1 VGGETQTRFT
11 RRTLIGSAAAGAAAA
26 ALPRVA
32 RAEAPEEPS
41 SSSPASSSVRRK
53 ADVVVVG
60 AGLAGLS
67 SARAIAH
74 AGHSVIVLEARDR
87 VGGRT
92 WNRPITGGSYIDAGA
107 EFVGPTQDRIKA
119 LAQAVGVE
127 TFPTYNSGNNVYW
140 KDGKRETYA
149 ASGPTGIAPPDPA
162 YLPDIAQIVEKLNK
176 MAKEIDVKA
185 PWKAK
190 EAVEWDSE
198 TFYTWLKANEL
209 NPDFLRLASTA
220 TDAIFGQEP
229 RDLSLLYVV
238 YYIAAS
244 GDETNQGTFER
255 NFQTG
260 GGAQQERLVGGS
272 QLISIKVAAELGS
285 SVVLNAPVQRIVQSA
300 QGVKV
305 YVGRQHV
312 SAKLAIVA
320 IPPALA
326 GRIEYEPLLPALR
339 DQLTQRTPM
348 GSYAK
353 VDVVYE
359 SPFWRAEGLTGQA
372 VSVNGPVRVTFD
384 STPKEG
390 SPGVLLGFIGGTDAR
405 GWYGL
410 PPEQRRQAVI
420 DNFANYFGE
429 KARKPLQY
437 VENAWADERF
447 SRGDPVA
454 GLPPGVLLD
463 FGTALRAPVGRIHW
477 AGTETS
483 DFWTGYMDGAVRSGE
498 RAANEV
504 LAELPSKRRRKRRGR
519 KTALPR
525 RVQPHPMRP

>member
-1 VGGETQTRFT
+1 VGEETDTRFT

-26 ALPRVA
+26 ALPRDT
-32 RAEAPEEPS
+32 RASEGPS
-41 SSSPASSSVRRK
+41 SSSLASSSAPK
-53 ADVVVVG
+53 AADVVVVG

-67 SARAIAH
+67 AARALVR
-74 AGHSVIVLEARDR
+74 AGRSVIVLEARER

-92 WNRPITGGSYIDAGA
+92 WNRPLTGGSYIDAGA

-140 KDGKRETYA
+140 KDGTRMTYA

-162 YLPDIAQIVEKLNK
+162 YLPDIAQIVEKLNM
-176 MAKEIDVKA
+176 MAKEINVEA

-198 TFYTWLKANEL
+198 TFYTWLKANEI
-209 NPDFLRLASTA
+209 NPDFMRLATTA
-220 TDAIFGQEP
+220 TDAIFGQEA
-229 RDLSLLYVV
+229 RDLSLLYAVF
-238 YYIAAS
+238 YIAAS
-244 GDETNQGTFER
+244 GNETNQGTFER
-255 NFQTG
+255 NFQTA
-260 GGAQQERLVGGS
+260 GGAQQERFVGGS
-272 QLISIKVAAELGS
+272 QLISIKVAAALGS
-285 SVVLNAPVQRIVQSA
+285 SVVLNAPVRRIA
-300 QGVKV
+300 QNATGVEV
-305 YVGRQHV
+305 NASGVNV

-326 GRIEYEPLLPALR
+326 ARIDYEPLLPALR
-339 DQLTQRTPM
+339 DQLTQRAPM

-353 VDVVYE
+353 VDAVYE
-359 SPFWRAEGLTGQA
+359 RPFWRAEGLTGQA

-384 STPKEG
+384 STPKGG

-405 GWYGL
+405 RWYGL
-410 PPEQRRQAVI
+410 PAEQRRQTVL
-420 DNFANYFGE
+420 DNLANYFGE
-429 KARKPLQY
+429 KARNPLQY
-437 VENAWADERF
+437 IENRWADERY

-483 DFWTGYMDGAVRSGE
+483 DFWVGYMDGAVRSGE
-498 RAANEV
+498 RAAKEV
-504 LAELPSKRRRKRRGR
+504 LAELP
-519 KTALPR
+519 
-525 RVQPHPMRP
+525 

>member
-1 VGGETQTRFT
+1 MTAVGGESDKRFT
-11 RRTLIGSAAAGAAAA
+11 RRTLVGGAAGAAAA
-26 ALPRVA
+26 AALPSSA
-32 RAEAPEEPS
+32 RAETPEAQS
-41 SSSPASSSVRRK
+41 SSSPSGLSLPKS

-67 SARAIAH
+67 AARAVAG
-74 AGHSVIVLEARDR
+74 AGHSVLVLEARNR

-92 WNRPITGGSYIDAGA
+92 WNRPVTGGSYIDAGA

-140 KDGKRETYA
+140 KDGTRMTYA

-162 YLPDIAQIVEKLNK
+162 YLPDIAQIVQRLDM
-176 MAKEIDVKA
+176 MAQQIDVEA
-185 PWKAK
+185 PWNSP
-190 EAVEWDSE
+190 EAVEWDSQ
-198 TFYTWLKANEL
+198 TFYTWLKANEA
-209 NPDFLRLASTA
+209 NPDFMRLAATA

-229 RDLSLLYVV
+229 RDLSLLYAVF
-238 YYIAAS
+238 YIAAS
-244 GDETNQGTFER
+244 GNETNQGTFER
-255 NFQTG
+255 NFQTAE
-260 GGAQQERLVGGS
+260 GAQQERFVGGS
-272 QLISIKVAAELGS
+272 QLVSLKVAAELGTG
-285 SVVLNAPVQRIVQSA
+285 VVLNRPVRRIA
-300 QGVKV
+300 QNATGVKV
-305 YVGRQHV
+305 TVKGGRVV
-312 SAKLAIVA
+312 SAKQVIVA
-320 IPPALA
+320 IPPTLTA
-326 GRIEYEPLLPALR
+326 RIEYEPLLPALR
-339 DQLTQRTPM
+339 DQLTQRAPM

-353 VDVVYE
+353 VDAVYE
-359 SPFWRAEGLTGQA
+359 TPFWRDEGLTGQT

-405 GWYGL
+405 RWYGL
-410 PPEQRRQAVI
+410 PPEQRRRAAL
-420 DNFANYFGE
+420 DSLANYFGE
-429 KARKPLQY
+429 KARNPLQY

-483 DFWTGYMDGAVRSGE
+483 DFWVGYMDGAVRSGE
-498 RAANEV
+498 RAAKEV
-504 LAELPSKRRRKRRGR
+504 LAELP
-519 KTALPR
+519 
-525 RVQPHPMRP
+525 

>member
-1 VGGETQTRFT
+1 MGGETEKRFT
-11 RRTLIGSAAAGAAAA
+11 RRTLIGTAAAGAAAA
-26 ALPRVA
+26 GALPHVA

-41 SSSPASSSVRRK
+41 SSSVASSSVPK
-53 ADVVVVG
+53 TADVVVVG
-60 AGLAGLS
+60 AGLAGLTA
-67 SARAIAH
+67 ARAIAR
-74 AGHSVIVLEARDR
+74 AGRSVIVLEARER

-92 WNRPITGGSYIDAGA
+92 WNRPVTGGSYIDAGA
-107 EFVGPTQDRIKA
+107 EFVGPTQDHIKA

-127 TFPTYNSGNNVYW
+127 TFPTYNTGNNVYW

-162 YLPDIAQIVEKLNK
+162 YLPDIAQIVQKLNM

-190 EAVEWDSE
+190 EAVEWDSQ
-198 TFYTWLKANEL
+198 TFYTWLKANEA
-209 NPDFLRLASTA
+209 NPDFMRLASTA

-229 RDLSLLYVV
+229 RDLSLLYAVF
-238 YYIAAS
+238 YIAAS
-244 GDETNQGTFER
+244 GNETTQGTFER
-255 NFQTG
+255 NFQTAE
-260 GGAQQERLVGGS
+260 GAQQERFVGGS
-272 QLISIKVAAELGS
+272 QLVSIRVASELGS
-285 SVVLNAPVQRIVQSA
+285 SVVLKAPVKRIVQTA
-300 QGVKV
+300 KGVRV
-305 YVGRQHV
+305 TAAGVGV

-326 GRIEYEPLLPALR
+326 ARIEYQPLLPALR
-339 DQLTQRTPM
+339 DQLTQRAPM

-353 VDVVYE
+353 VDAVYE
-359 SPFWRAEGLTGQA
+359 TPFWRAEGLTGQT

-410 PPEQRRQAVI
+410 SAEQRRQAAL
-420 DNFANYFGE
+420 DNLANYFGA
-429 KARKPLQY
+429 KARNPLQY
-437 VENAWADERF
+437 VENAWADDAF

-483 DFWTGYMDGAVRSGE
+483 DFWVGYMDGAVRSGE
-498 RAANEV
+498 RAAQEV
-504 LAELPSKRRRKRRGR
+504 LAELP
-519 KTALPR
+519 
-525 RVQPHPMRP
+525 

>member
-1 VGGETQTRFT
+1 LKEWLVVDGERQTRFT
-11 RRTLIGSAAAGAAAA
+11 RRTLIGSATAGAAAA

-32 RAEAPEEPS
+32 RAEASEKPS
-41 SSSPASSSVRRK
+41 SSSLASSSVPK
-53 ADVVVVG
+53 TADVVVVG
-60 AGLAGLS
+60 AGLAGLTA
-67 SARAIAH
+67 ARAIAR
-74 AGHSVIVLEARDR
+74 AGRSVVVLEARDR

-92 WNRPITGGSYIDAGA
+92 WNRPVTGGSYIDAGA

-119 LAQAVGVE
+119 LAQTVGVE

-140 KDGKRETYA
+140 KDGTRLTYA

-162 YLPDIAQIVEKLNK
+162 YLPDIAQIIQKLNT
-176 MAKEIDVKA
+176 MATEIDVTA

-198 TFYTWLKANEL
+198 TFYTWLKANEA
-209 NPDFLRLASTA
+209 NPDFMRLAATA

-238 YYIAAS
+238 FYIAAS
-244 GDETNQGTFER
+244 GNETNQGTFER
-255 NFQTG
+255 NFQTAE
-260 GGAQQERLVGGS
+260 GAQQDRFVGGS
-272 QLISIKVAAELGS
+272 QLISLRVAAELGS
-285 SVVLNAPVQRIVQSA
+285 SVVLNAPVRRIA
-300 QGVKV
+300 QTAKGVKV
-305 YVGRQHV
+305 TAKGGRV
-312 SAKLAIVA
+312 SAKLVIVA

-326 GRIEYEPLLPALR
+326 ARIEYVPLLPARR
-339 DQLTQRTPM
+339 DQLTQRAPM

-353 VDVVYE
+353 VDAVYDR
-359 SPFWRAEGLTGQA
+359 PFWRDEGLTGQA

-384 STPKEG
+384 STPTEG

-405 GWYGL
+405 GWYDL
-410 PPEQRRQAVI
+410 PAEQRRQTVL
-420 DNFANYFGE
+420 DNLVNYFGE
-429 KARKPLQY
+429 RARNPFQY
-437 VENAWADERF
+437 VENAWADEAF

-483 DFWTGYMDGAVRSGE
+483 DFWVGYMDGAVRSGE
-498 RAANEV
+498 RAAQEA
-504 LAELPSKRRRKRRGR
+504 LAELP
-519 KTALPR
+519 
-525 RVQPHPMRP
+525 